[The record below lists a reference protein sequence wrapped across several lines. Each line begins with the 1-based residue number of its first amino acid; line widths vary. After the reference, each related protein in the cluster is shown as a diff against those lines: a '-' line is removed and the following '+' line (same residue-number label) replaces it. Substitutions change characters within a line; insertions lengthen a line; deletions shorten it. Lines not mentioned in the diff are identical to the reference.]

1 MDFDRL
7 RAAMVANTPQP
18 LHVRLRNGLQAQISD
33 ASLPPGEKLPSE
45 RVLQDELGVSRSTVR
60 QAISALIQDGFLH
73 SQPGS
78 GTFVLERPA
87 NNSGVVGVVV
97 SRPNFH
103 FFYPQLVAAF
113 SAHLQD
119 AGFSVVLSMHNDQ
132 AEVFARIERDFLSQN
147 IRALALTPPR
157 RGDMAMLDNMM
168 AELRAAHVPVVM
180 LGRRI
185 DRYRNIDCIAADNY
199 GIGYQAAQ
207 HLIDL
212 GHQHIWHIGFLDYAT
227 GEDRYAGYAQAMS
240 DAGLEPVIVELTE
253 YPFEDQGHPH
263 NYPQS
268 EHLATPAYHLALDVL
283 VNHPQ
288 PPTAIFCFNDVVA
301 MGVYKAMREIGLRV
315 PRDVSLVSVDNL
327 ITVQHFEV
335 PLTTFALPGAEIG
348 RKSASLLLERLA
360 GGIAPA
366 QTHLLAATL
375 MKRAST
381 APPS

>member
-7 RAAMVANTPQP
+7 RGAMTANTPQP
-18 LHVRLRNGLQAQISD
+18 LHVRLRDGLQAQIMD
-33 ASLPPGEKLPSE
+33 ETLPAGDKLPSE
-45 RVLQDELGVSRSTVR
+45 RILQDELGVSRSTVR
-60 QAISALIQDGFLH
+60 QAISALIQEGYLH

-78 GTFVLERPA
+78 GTFVLQHRVD
-87 NNSGVVGVVV
+87 NSGVVGVVV

-132 AEVFARIERDFLSQN
+132 AEVFARIERDFLAQN

-157 RGDMAMLDNMM
+157 RGDMAILDKMM
-168 AELRAAHVPVVM
+168 TELRAANIPVVL
-180 LGRRI
+180 LGRRHA
-185 DRYRNIDCIAADNY
+185 RYHDIDCVAADNY
-199 GIGYQAAQ
+199 NIGYQAAQ
-207 HLIDL
+207 YLIDL
-212 GHQHIWHIGFLDYAT
+212 GHKRIWHIGFLDYAT
-227 GEDRYAGYAQAMS
+227 AEDRYAGYAQAMT
-240 DAGLEPVIVELTE
+240 DAGLEPIIVELTE
-253 YPFEDQGHPH
+253 YPFEDTGHPH

-283 VNHPQ
+283 VNHAQ

-301 MGVYKAMREIGLRV
+301 MGVYKAMRETGLRV
-315 PRDVSLVSVDNL
+315 PGDVSLVSVDNL

-335 PLTTFALPGAEIG
+335 PLTTFALPGEEIG

-360 GGIAPA
+360 GGISPT

-375 MKRAST
+375 IERAST
-381 APPS
+381 APPY